1 MEISIGISRAVRGNK
16 EIRVVIVRCLLRY
29 QFDLNRPLGKKSGTA
44 GGLLRGL
51 RCLASLNGF
60 CHGSRAS
67 AGESWLFGC
76 GFSGFFCLGS
86 FDGCLI
92 VSRRLPLFKCNCI
105 GRACRQTVSKT
116 VAVMFMHQFC
126 FSIYH
131 FNCALV
137 ARLGTEAA
145 AIAEFFVDFDYFS
158 DHHIPPCSFCLQ
170 ETA

>member
-1 MEISIGISRAVRGNK
+1 MVPDEILMEISIGISRAVRGNK

-51 RCLASLNGF
+51 RCLAALNGF

-92 VSRRLPLFKCNCI
+92 VSRRFPFFKRNGI
-105 GRACRQTVSKT
+105 GRARRQAVPET
-116 VAVMFMHQFC
+116 VAVMFVNQFC
-126 FSIYH
+126 LAIYH
-131 FNCALV
+131 FDRTLV
-137 ARLGTEAA
+137 AGPGTKAA
-145 AIAEFFVDFDYFS
+145 AVAEFFIDLDYFS
-158 DHHIPPCSFCLQ
+158 KHLIPPH
-170 ETA
+170 